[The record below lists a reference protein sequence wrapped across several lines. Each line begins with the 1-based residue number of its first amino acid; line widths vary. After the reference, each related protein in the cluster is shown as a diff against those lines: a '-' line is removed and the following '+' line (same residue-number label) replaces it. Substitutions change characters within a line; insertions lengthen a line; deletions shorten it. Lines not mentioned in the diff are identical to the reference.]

1 MSAGE
6 CLTGFFAVCIAIL
19 LVGVSTAYFSWAYS
33 LVILKGYNWFLA
45 DLIGIKFTQVSI
57 AAAIAMFSNII
68 GLNKSLV
75 RPTDT
80 RSIGEKA
87 GGFLGIIISPWVLL
101 LFLWILTLL

>member
-1 MSAGE
+1 MSTAD
-6 CLTGFFAVCIAIL
+6 CLTGFFAVCLAIL
-19 LVGVSTAYFSWAYS
+19 LVVVSTVYFSWAYS

-45 DLIGIKFTQVSI
+45 DLIGIKFTQISV
-57 AAAIAMFSNII
+57 AAAIAMISNIV

-87 GGFLGIIISPWVLL
+87 GGFLGVIISPWVLL
-101 LFLWILTLL
+101 FFLWILTLL